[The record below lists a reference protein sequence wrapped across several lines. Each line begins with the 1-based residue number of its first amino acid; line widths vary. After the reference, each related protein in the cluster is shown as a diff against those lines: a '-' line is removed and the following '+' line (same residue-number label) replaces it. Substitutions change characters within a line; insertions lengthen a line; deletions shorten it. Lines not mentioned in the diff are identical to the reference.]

1 VPSAVAKVVTESVR
15 IPVIGIGAGPYTT
28 GQVLVY
34 HDLLGVM
41 HHPHHEKHVPAFCK
55 RYARLGE
62 DIHKALTQYK
72 EEVHSGD
79 FPTDQFRCVTVTV
92 TVTVNLTVT
101 VSVTD
106 IARAA
111 HCCSIL
117 VSAISMLKYLRL
129 DSMISKATTKE
140 SLSSADV

>member
-1 VPSAVAKVVTESVR
+1 MAGYTVIRSFIITAVVECVPAAVAKIVTESVK

-72 EEVHSGD
+72 EEVHNGD
-79 FPTDQFRCVTVTV
+79 FPTDQYRYRYCT
-92 TVTVNLTVT
+92 LC
-101 VSVTD
+101 
-106 IARAA
+106 RP
-111 HCCSIL
+111 IL
-117 VSAISMLKYLRL
+117 ALYIQTYTIHSCYVFELIQISCY
-129 DSMISKATTKE
+129 
-140 SLSSADV
+140 